1 MPRDEREAC
10 YESPE
15 CLKQLPICKITPY
28 SGEVPTHR
36 TPDPAHRVRDAE
48 RTKRCLLEAA
58 LDEFAAKGYA
68 GARVGD
74 IAERAGVN
82 KQLITYYFGGKEGLY
97 RALQQ
102 SWLEREAAF
111 SDPALPLAEVVTNY
125 LRDGLRDPR
134 GIRLLMW
141 RGLSDA
147 APPGEHPISRSDL
160 AVTRR
165 RQEDGEV
172 AADLD
177 PAAFQ
182 LAVMGMVIAPLLLP
196 VQVRELFGVDAQ
208 SAEFEH
214 RYGAQLRRILA
225 HLTDSPSEG
234 ETP

>member
-1 MPRDEREAC
+1 MA
-10 YESPE
+10 
-15 CLKQLPICKITPY
+15 
-28 SGEVPTHR
+28 THR

-58 LDEFAAKGYA
+58 LEEFAAKGYA
-68 GARVGD
+68 GARVGA

-82 KQLITYYFGGKEGLY
+82 KQLITYYFGGKKGLY
-97 RALQQ
+97 RALQAN
-102 SWLEREAAF
+102 WLEREAAL
-111 SDPALPLAEVVTNY
+111 SDPELPLTEVVTNY

-134 GIRLLMW
+134 GVRLLMW

-147 APPGEHPISRSDL
+147 APSGAHPISGTDI

-165 RQEDGEV
+165 RQERGEV

-196 VQVRELFGVDAQ
+196 VQVRELFGVEAQ
-208 SAEFEH
+208 TAEFEQ
-214 RYGAQLRRILA
+214 RYGEQLRRILA
-225 HLTDSPSEG
+225 HLTDSRSEG
-234 ETP
+234 ETS

>member
-1 MPRDEREAC
+1 MA
-10 YESPE
+10 
-15 CLKQLPICKITPY
+15 
-28 SGEVPTHR
+28 THR

-58 LDEFAAKGYA
+58 LEEFAAKGYA

-74 IAERAGVN
+74 IAQRAGVN

-102 SWLEREAAF
+102 NWLEREAAF

-147 APPGEHPISRSDL
+147 APSGTHPISETDI
-160 AVTRR
+160 AETTR
-165 RQEDGEV
+165 RQERGEV

-196 VQVRELFGVDAQ
+196 VQVRELFGVEAQ
-208 SAEFEH
+208 TAEFEQ
-214 RYGAQLRRILA
+214 RYGEQLRRILA
-225 HLTDSPSEG
+225 HLTDSRSEG
-234 ETP
+234 DIS

>member
-1 MPRDEREAC
+1 
-10 YESPE
+10 
-15 CLKQLPICKITPY
+15 
-28 SGEVPTHR
+28 VPTHR
-36 TPDPAHRVRDAE
+36 TPDPAHRVRDAG

-102 SWLEREAAF
+102 SWLEREATF

-141 RGLSDA
+141 QGLSDA
-147 APPGEHPISRSDL
+147 APSGEQPISESDL
-160 AVTRR
+160 AETRR
-165 RQEDGEV
+165 RQQRDES

-196 VQVRELFGVDAQ
+196 VQVRELFGMEAQ
-208 SAEFEH
+208 TTDFE
-214 RYGAQLRRILA
+214 RRSGERPRERLPLRT
-225 HLTDSPSEG
+225 HPSST
-234 ETP
+234 TPHPL

>member
-1 MPRDEREAC
+1 M
-10 YESPE
+10 
-15 CLKQLPICKITPY
+15 
-28 SGEVPTHR
+28 PTHR
-36 TPDPAHRVRDAE
+36 TPDPAHRVRDAG

-102 SWLEREAAF
+102 SWLEREATF

-147 APPGEHPISRSDL
+147 APSGEQPISEHDL
-160 AVTRR
+160 AETRR
-165 RQEDGEV
+165 RQERGEI

-196 VQVRELFGVDAQ
+196 VQVRELFGMDAQ
-208 SAEFEH
+208 TAEFER
-214 RYGAQLRRILA
+214 RYGEQLRRILT
-225 HLTDSPSEG
+225 HLTDSRSEG